1 VADPKPE
8 TAPVVEPSAAVVP
21 PPAAPAPPRPRA
33 ARAPRRKGPAVWAG
47 WDDKRLLSLRL
58 DALDLPMGP
67 ELEARIAELYEELA
81 SRGLVFRPHFW
92 LSDEWF
98 CPDGVPGVS
107 IPFYLAHPRLAR
119 LELHQMLEV
128 EGGTREECMRILRHE
143 TGHAIENAYRLRRR
157 RRRRELFGS
166 TSEPYPESYT
176 PRPYSK
182 SFVVHL
188 ERGYAQSHPD
198 EDFAETFA
206 VWLDPASDW
215 RDRYQGWQALK
226 KLEYI
231 DELMGELVGVRPPVT
246 NSAEPAPLSSF
257 DKTLRA
263 HYEEKRAHYGVERPR
278 FYDRDLRRLFSA
290 APEHASLPSAASF
303 LARHRSELRKLANR
317 WTHEYQYTIDRVLS
331 DMIARCR
338 ELGLHLRVSPEQT
351 KLEFAVLLTV
361 QTMDHLHSG
370 RHRVA
375 L

>member
-1 VADPKPE
+1 
-8 TAPVVEPSAAVVP
+8 
-21 PPAAPAPPRPRA
+21 
-33 ARAPRRKGPAVWAG
+33 
-47 WDDKRLLSLRL
+47 
-58 DALDLPMGP
+58 
-67 ELEARIAELYEELA
+67 
-81 SRGLVFRPHFW
+81 
-92 LSDEWF
+92 
-98 CPDGVPGVS
+98 
-107 IPFYLAHPRLAR
+107 
-119 LELHQMLEV
+119 
-128 EGGTREECMRILRHE
+128 
-143 TGHAIENAYRLRRR
+143 GHAIENAYRLRRR

-215 RDRYQGWQALK
+215 RDRYQGWQASK

-231 DELMGELVGVRPPVT
+231 DELMGELVGRRPPVT
-246 NSAEPAPLSSF
+246 NTAEPAPLSSL

-263 HYEEKRAHYGVERPR
+263 HYEEKRAHYGVEQPR
-278 FYDRDLRRLFSA
+278 FYDRDLRTLFSS
-290 APEHASLPSAASF
+290 APEHASLPTAASF
-303 LARHRSELRKLANR
+303 LARHRRELRKLANR
-317 WTHEYQYTIDRVLS
+317 WTHEYQYTIDSVLS

-351 KLEFAVLLTV
+351 KLEVAVLLTV